1 MGFSLETTAASADDS
16 ARIKAQQNTE
26 PSPEGTAGQ
35 PSTPACFLSE
45 DWLAL
50 VIGLFLFG
58 VALIGLSGFEPFG
71 WGIKTNVW
79 LATGKIMTPVSARF
93 ASLPGWASL
102 CLTYAVM
109 TVVLGSGARLLGA
122 RIGRFVAGFTV
133 VFFASYFCY
142 ALGHFAYIAATP
154 DQLKKFGIPWSL
166 NLTGE
171 AGFIIALVVGLAI
184 GNFLPGVA
192 ALIREAVRPE
202 WYIKTAI
209 VLLGA
214 ALGVKSAEALGL
226 ASAVMFRGL
235 CAIIEA
241 YLIYWA
247 LVYFV
252 ARKYFR
258 FSREWAAPLASG
270 ISICGVSAA
279 IATGAAIR
287 ARPVVPIMVSSLV
300 VIFAVFELL
309 LLPFAAQHFL
319 HQEPMVAGAWMGL
332 AVKTDG
338 AAVASGAITD
348 ALIRAKVLAE
358 TGVAYKEGWVTMTA
372 TTIKVFIDV
381 FIGIWSFV
389 LAVVWC
395 SWIEPRKGDRVR
407 AAEIWQRFPKFIL
420 GYVLTFAV
428 VLIFCLSAKSN
439 LAGAKTVTA
448 GTDMFRVLFFVLT
461 FFTIGVTTN
470 VKQLWQEGIG
480 RLAAVY
486 VVCLFGFIIWIG
498 LAISWLFFHGVK
510 PPLANN

>member
-1 MGFSLETTAASADDS
+1 MVDPTSKRQTVSAGIRS
-16 ARIKAQQNTE
+16 RFELN
-26 PSPEGTAGQ
+26 
-35 PSTPACFLSE
+35 E
-45 DWLAL
+45 DWMALAL
-50 VIGLFLFG
+50 GLCLFL
-58 VALIGLSGFEPFG
+58 VACLGMAGREPFG
-71 WGIKTNVW
+71 WGVKANVW
-79 LATGKIMTPVSARF
+79 LDPGKLLTPVSANF
-93 ASLPGWASL
+93 AKVPGLASLG
-102 CLTYAVM
+102 LTYVVM
-109 TVVLGSGARLLGA
+109 ALVLGLAATLLGA
-122 RIGRFVAGFTV
+122 NVRRFLAGFTV
-133 VFFASYFCY
+133 IFFVSFGCY

-154 DQLKKFGIPWSL
+154 DQYQKLGIPWSL

-171 AGFIIALVVGLAI
+171 AGFVLALLAGLAV
-184 GNFLPGVA
+184 GNCLPKLA
-192 ALIREAVRPE
+192 NYLREAVRPE

-214 ALGVKSAEALGL
+214 TLGVKSAEALGL

-235 CAIIEA
+235 CAIVEA

-319 HQEPMVAGAWMGL
+319 YQEPMVAGAWMGL

-348 ALIRAKVLAE
+348 SLIRAKVLAAS
-358 TGVAYKEGWVTMTA
+358 GVAYKEGWMTMTA

-381 FIGIWSFV
+381 FIGIWSFI
-389 LAVVWC
+389 LAVIWC
-395 SWIEPRKGDRVR
+395 TKIEPQAGHKVR
-407 AAEIWQRFPKFIL
+407 AVEIWQRFPKFIL
-420 GYVLTFAV
+420 GYVLTFV
-428 VLIFCLSAKSN
+428 ILLVYCLHTKTHLASAK
-439 LAGAKTVTA
+439 LVTA
-448 GTDMFRVLFFVLT
+448 GTDLFRVLFFVLT
-461 FFTIGVTTN
+461 FFTIGVATN
-470 VKQLWQEGIG
+470 FRKLWEEGIG

-510 PPLANN
+510 PPLANL

>member
-1 MGFSLETTAASADDS
+1 MPEPAAISSQGDPMHS
-16 ARIKAQQNTE
+16 RKPI
-26 PSPEGTAGQ
+26 
-35 PSTPACFLSE
+35 LSE

-50 VIGLFLFG
+50 MLGLVIFL
-58 VALIGLSGFEPFG
+58 VALLGAIGIEPFG
-71 WGIKTNVW
+71 WGVKTNVW
-79 LATGKIMTPVSARF
+79 LSPAKIMTPVSARF
-93 ASLPGWASL
+93 EALPGVVSL
-102 CLTYAVM
+102 GLTYAAM
-109 TVVLGSGARLLGA
+109 ALLLGTGARLLGA
-122 RIGRFVAGFTV
+122 RVGRFLAGFTL
-133 VFFASYFCY
+133 VFFLSYGCF

-171 AGFIIALVVGLAI
+171 AGFIVALLAGLAV

-192 ALIREAVRPE
+192 AYIREAVRPE

-235 CAIIEA
+235 CAIVEA

-247 LVYFV
+247 LVYFI
-252 ARKYFR
+252 ARKYFG

-270 ISICGVSAA
+270 VSICGVSAA

-287 ARPVVPIMVSSLV
+287 ARPIVPIMVSSLV

-309 LLPFAAQHFL
+309 FLPFVAQHFL
-319 HQEPMVAGAWMGL
+319 YHEPLVAGAWMGL

-338 AAVASGAITD
+338 AAIASGAITD
-348 ALIRAKVLAE
+348 SLIRAKLLAE

-381 FIGIWSFV
+381 FIGIWSFI
-389 LAVVWC
+389 LAIIWC
-395 SWIEPRKGDRVR
+395 TRIEPAAGHKVR
-407 AAEIWQRFPKFIL
+407 AVEIWQRFPKFIL
-420 GYVLTFAV
+420 GYVLTFAI
-428 VLIFCLSAKSN
+428 LIAYCLSAKAN
-439 LAGAKTVTA
+439 LAAAKTVTA
-448 GTDMFRVLFFVLT
+448 GTDLFRVLFFVLT
-461 FFTIGVTTN
+461 FFTIGVSTN
-470 VKQLWQEGIG
+470 FKKLWEEGIG

-486 VVCLFGFIIWIG
+486 LVCLFGFIIWIG
-498 LAISWLFFHGVK
+498 LAISWLFFHGIK
-510 PPLANN
+510 PPLATP

>member
-1 MGFSLETTAASADDS
+1 MPELTELNATDRT
-16 ARIKAQQNTE
+16 KAPRPGLN
-26 PSPEGTAGQ
+26 
-35 PSTPACFLSE
+35 E

-50 VIGLFLFG
+50 VIGVGLFL
-58 VALIGLSGFEPFG
+58 VALAGTSGLEPFG
-71 WGIKTNVW
+71 WGVKTHVW
-79 LATGKIMTPVSARF
+79 LAPGKIMTPVSARF
-93 ASLPGWASL
+93 SGLPGWGAL
-102 CLTYAVM
+102 GLTYLVM
-109 TVVLGSGARLLGA
+109 ATVLGAGARVLGARL
-122 RIGRFVAGFTV
+122 GRFLAGFTV
-133 VFFASYFCY
+133 IFFLSYACF
-142 ALGHFAYIAATP
+142 AMGHFAYIAATP
-154 DQLKKFGIPWSL
+154 DQLKKLGIGWSL

-171 AGFIIALVVGLAI
+171 AGFIIALLAGLAV
-184 GNFLPGVA
+184 GNFMPGVA
-192 ALIREAVRPE
+192 GWLREAVRPE

-214 ALGVKSAEALGL
+214 GLGLKSAEALGL

-235 CAIIEA
+235 CAIVEA

-319 HQEPMVAGAWMGL
+319 YHEPMVAGAWMGL

-348 ALIRAKVLAE
+348 SLIRAKALAADA
-358 TGVAYKEGWVTMTA
+358 VAYKEGWITMTT

-389 LAVVWC
+389 LAVDLVHEDRAP
-395 SWIEPRKGDRVR
+395 SRPQGARLGDLGALSQVHPRLR
-407 AAEIWQRFPKFIL
+407 ADLPGRA
-420 GYVLTFAV
+420 VL
-428 VLIFCLSAKSN
+428 
-439 LAGAKTVTA
+439 LA
-448 GTDMFRVLFFVLT
+448 
-461 FFTIGVTTN
+461 
-470 VKQLWQEGIG
+470 
-480 RLAAVY
+480 
-486 VVCLFGFIIWIG
+486 
-498 LAISWLFFHGVK
+498 
-510 PPLANN
+510 

>member
-1 MGFSLETTAASADDS
+1 MVERASS
-16 ARIKAQQNTE
+16 IQMKPRST
-26 PSPEGTAGQ
+26 Q
-35 PSTPACFLSE
+35 PLNE

-50 VIGLFLFG
+50 AIGILLFLVALLG
-58 VALIGLSGFEPFG
+58 VAGFEPFG
-71 WGIKTNVW
+71 WGVKTNVW
-79 LATGKIMTPVSARF
+79 LSPGKSMAPLSAKFAT
-93 ASLPGWASL
+93 LPGVVSL
-102 CLTYAVM
+102 LLTYLAM
-109 TVVLGSGARLLGA
+109 AAVLGTGARLLGA
-122 RIGRFVAGFTV
+122 GPGRFLAGFTV
-133 VFFASYFCY
+133 VFFAAYACY
-142 ALGHFAYIAATP
+142 VLGNFAYIAATP
-154 DQLKKFGIPWSL
+154 DQLKKFGLPWSL

-171 AGFIIALVVGLAI
+171 AGFIIALLAGLGV
-184 GNFLPGVA
+184 GNFLPGLARFVE
-192 ALIREAVRPE
+192 EAVRPE
-202 WYIKTAI
+202 WYIKMAI

-214 ALGVKSAEALGL
+214 TLGVKSAEAFGL

-235 CAIIEA
+235 CAIVEA

-252 ARKYFR
+252 ARKYFG

-287 ARPVVPIMVSSLV
+287 TRPVVPIMVSSLV

-309 LLPFAAQHFL
+309 LLPFAAQRL
-319 HQEPMVAGAWMGL
+319 LYREPMVAGAWMGL

-348 ALIRAKVLAE
+348 ALIRARTLAA
-358 TGVAYKEGWVTMTA
+358 TGVAYKEGWLTMTA

-389 LAVVWC
+389 LAVIWC
-395 SWIEPRKGDRVR
+395 TKIEPQAGHKVR

-420 GYVLTFAV
+420 GYVLNFAI
-428 VLIFCLSAKSN
+428 LLLYCLSAKN
-439 LAGAKTVTA
+439 HLAGAKVVTA
-448 GTDMFRVLFFVLT
+448 GTDLFRILFFVLT

-470 VKQLWQEGIG
+470 FKKLWQEGIG

-486 VVCLFGFIIWIG
+486 VVCLFGFIVWIG

-510 PPLANN
+510 PPLASS

>member
-1 MGFSLETTAASADDS
+1 MPVEERKPRL
-16 ARIKAQQNTE
+16 N
-26 PSPEGTAGQ
+26 
-35 PSTPACFLSE
+35 E

-50 VIGLFLFG
+50 
-58 VALIGLSGFEPFG
+58 LIGLALFVAGMGSLLGLDVFG
-71 WGIKTNVW
+71 WGIKTSVW
-79 LATGKIMTPVSARF
+79 LEPGKIMSPASAKYS
-93 ASLPGWASL
+93 AVPGLGAL
-102 CLTYAVM
+102 GLTYLFL
-109 TVVLGSGARLLGA
+109 TVVLSTGAWLLGA
-122 RIGRFVAGFTV
+122 RIGKFVAAFSV
-133 VFFASYFCY
+133 VFFISYACY
-142 ALGHFAYIAATP
+142 ALGHMAYIAATP

-171 AGFIIALVVGLAI
+171 AGFVIALIAGLFV
-184 GNFLPGVA
+184 GNFLPGMA
-192 ALIREAVRPE
+192 ALLREAIRPE

-226 ASAVMFRGL
+226 ASSVMFRGL
-235 CAIIEA
+235 CAIVEA
-241 YLIYWA
+241 YLLYWA
-247 LVYFV
+247 IVYFV

-309 LLPFAAQHFL
+309 LLPFVAQHFL
-319 HQEPMVAGAWMGL
+319 YQEPMVAGAWMGL

-348 ALIRAKVLAE
+348 SLIRAKLLAA
-358 TGVAYKEGWVTMTA
+358 TGVAYKEGWITMTA

-389 LAVVWC
+389 LAVIWC
-395 SWIEPRKGDRVR
+395 AKIEPAAGHKVR
-407 AAEIWQRFPKFIL
+407 LVEIWQRFPKFIL

-428 VLIFCLSAKSN
+428 LLAYCIASKEHVASAK
-439 LAGAKTVTA
+439 AVIA
-448 GTDMFRVLFFVLT
+448 GTEIFRVLFFVLT
-461 FFTIGVTTN
+461 FFTIGVMTN
-470 VKQLWQEGIG
+470 FKKLWEEGIG

-486 VVCLFGFIIWIG
+486 LVCLFGFIIWIG

-510 PPLANN
+510 PPLAGQ